1 MVSAV
6 TSGGCTSVRFV
17 CCIRFSICV
26 RFHIDVRFCIDVR
39 SFIGIRLSTGVR
51 SSTGVV
57 ETMCTV
63 PYYLVEKTIA
73 AARQVVRPVGSSR
86 NAVACTLAVS

>member
-1 MVSAV
+1 MHNDVDKTCIKSCIRPLNIRRVRRVVSAV
-6 TSGGCTSVRFV
+6 TSGGCTSERFV

-26 RFHIDVRFCIDVR
+26 RFHIDVRFYIDVR

-57 ETMCTV
+57 ETTCV
-63 PYYLVEKTIA
+63 LYLIT
-73 AARQVVRPVGSSR
+73 
-86 NAVACTLAVS
+86 